1 MAWAHIHPVDNTVEG
16 DNEGLGALEASYR
29 EPQDGRTLAALLA
42 TLRETVKQGPAM
54 NEVRLVTFGR
64 TRCGGGF

>member
-42 TLRETVKQGPAM
+42 TFRAYQ
-54 NEVRLVTFGR
+54 VRRRILS
-64 TRCGGGF
+64 TRGGNYAGLAADSRLK